1 MKKNLIKR
9 SVGYAAMAGD
19 MWKLKRSDSETVIA
33 NARRHLSERM
43 GKLHGLPQKIGQIM
57 SMSSDV
63 AQAVPFKEL
72 FDQAQPMPFT
82 IVSKVL
88 ADAWQASPD
97 SMTTYISPDARA
109 ASLGQV
115 HRASLVDGRDVA
127 IKVAYPGIEKAILN
141 DLKMIGWLSSPVG
154 DLRRRFN
161 LVDYRQEI
169 IRDLKE
175 ELDYNKE
182 IQHQQRFTEVAANMD
197 GLIVPQVHKKL
208 SNKHVLVADWQDGE
222 TIDQVMSWSASVRGE
237 LGWVMLRHFLT
248 LLFDHGLVHGD
259 PHPGNY
265 RFRQTASGPEVI
277 LYDFGSVLKVSSL
290 DRLLILKLMTESAAK
305 IGDPLATLSALGFD
319 DTLLEPIQGKLP
331 AVCSVLFEPFAS
343 PMKFDLTQWNRKLRM
358 DDILGD
364 DRWNFRMAGPS
375 KLILLMRAFRGILY
389 YLEKIGEPVSWE
401 RVLQPILKTHQA
413 NVQIISL
420 KPSPSPQ
427 STFNSMAKHLRIE
440 VLRDGVKKVS
450 LTFPVLA
457 IEDVRN
463 LMGEE
468 VLERI
473 EQEGTDIDQIVK
485 EARAGG
491 YKAIELF
498 CVKDMTQEGQRR
510 VVRVWLQ

>member
-1 MKKNLIKR
+1 MQKNLIKR

-19 MWKLKRSDSETVIA
+19 MWKLKRSDNETVVA

-57 SMSSDV
+57 SMTSDV
-63 AQAVPFKEL
+63 EQATPFKQL
-72 FDQAQPMPFT
+72 FDQSQPIPFSVVT
-82 IVSKVL
+82 EVL
-88 ADAWQASPD
+88 QDAWQASPET
-97 SMTTYISPDARA
+97 MTTYISPDARA

-127 IKVAYPGIEKAILN
+127 IKVAYPGIETAVMN

-154 DLRRRFN
+154 DLRRGFD
-161 LVDYRQEI
+161 LADYRQEI
-169 IRDLKE
+169 VRDLKE

-182 IQHQQRFTEVAANMD
+182 IQHQQKFSEVAESID
-197 GLIVPQVHKKL
+197 GLIVPSVHKKL
-208 SNKHVLVADWQDGE
+208 STKHVLVADWQDGE
-222 TIDQVMSWSASVRGE
+222 TIDDVMSWPKRERFE
-237 LGWVMLRHFLT
+237 LGRMMLRHFLT

-265 RFRQTASGPEVI
+265 RFRRTANGPEVV
-277 LYDFGSVLKVSSL
+277 LYDFGSVLKVSSV
-290 DRLLILKLMTESAAK
+290 DRLLILKLLTESAAK
-305 IGDPLATLSALGFD
+305 IGDPLATLSALEFNAD
-319 DTLLEPIQGKLP
+319 LLEPIQEKLP

-343 PMKFDLTQWNRKLRM
+343 PMKFDISVWNRTQRM

-375 KLILLMRAFRGILY
+375 RLILLMRAFRGILY

-401 RVLQPILKTHQA
+401 RVLQPILQKHQA
-413 NVQIISL
+413 SVQAISL

-427 STFNSMAKHLRIE
+427 STFDSMAKHMRIE

-450 LTFPVLA
+450 LTFPALA

-468 VLERI
+468 VMERI
-473 EQEGTDIDQIVK
+473 EQEGTDIDEIVK

-498 CVKDMTQEGQRR
+498 CVKDVTQEGEQR